1 MLYLPKSQC
10 PSRGG
15 SDITYGMDRR
25 EEFDSD
31 KTTVFIGQVSLLL
44 LYMSGDFDVQMV
56 VVV

>member
-1 MLYLPKSQC
+1 MDLISL
-10 PSRGG
+10 
-15 SDITYGMDRR
+15 TAMDRR